1 MKKILVPT
9 DFSEN
14 ATAAANFAAHLA
26 RATSAGLILL
36 HTETNQVAIAESTM
50 VLDTDPAV
58 IKKSEQQ
65 LQQQAQLLQEQF
77 NLNQPIQTLCL
88 VGNLSL
94 VLNRAIKNNQ
104 VDLVVMGTKG
114 ASNLITKFVGTN
126 TVSFIKTAICPVLII
141 PPATTYTPIQRIAY
155 ASDFQSDERRLL
167 HLLLNISEPLKAE
180 VYVVNIKS
188 ERQLKTITDAQALYY
203 MQKEFPEYNL
213 HINQIKEN
221 NVVKGLQEFVE
232 QNNIQLLA
240 VAMHERNFLEDF
252 FHKSITRQLAL
263 EAQFPLLSLPAHPY
277 YGQPELKH
285 NTYW

>member
-14 ATAAANFAAHLA
+14 ATVAINFAAHLA
-26 RATSAGLILL
+26 QVTSAKLILL
-36 HTETNQVAIAESTM
+36 HTDTNQVAIAESTM

-58 IKKSEQQ
+58 IRKSEQQ
-65 LQQQAQLLQEQF
+65 LQQQAQLIQEQF
-77 NLNQPIQTLCL
+77 NLNQPIQTLCMT
-88 VGNLSL
+88 GNLSL

-114 ASNLITKFVGTN
+114 ASNIINKFIGTN
-126 TVSFIKTAICPVLII
+126 TVSFIKLAICPVLVI
-141 PPATTYTPIQRIAY
+141 PPATTYQPIQRIAY
-155 ASDFQSDERRLL
+155 ASDFQSDERRFL
-167 HLLLNISEPLKAE
+167 HQLLNISEPLRAE

-221 NVVKGLQEFVE
+221 DVVKGLQEFVM

-252 FHKSITRQLAL
+252 FHKSVTRQLAL
-263 EAQFPLLSLPAHPY
+263 EAQFPLLSLPTHPY
-277 YGQPELKH
+277 YGQPELEH
-285 NTYW
+285 STYW